1 MFYISK
7 RHNKSNS
14 PQHILRGLYQ
24 RKPYDRFYFML
35 ICRLAYDRLG
45 GGGGGLKASVCA
57 IAELP
62 SPTRLC
68 WQNVD
73 LREKWVSSFPS
84 LLY

>member
-1 MFYISK
+1 MIGF
-7 RHNKSNS
+7 
-14 PQHILRGLYQ
+14 ILCLFVDWPMIGW
-24 RKPYDRFYFML
+24 
-35 ICRLAYDRLG
+35 G
-45 GGGGGLKASVCA
+45 GWGRGGLKASVCA